1 MFPSMLSFLCAS
13 LLAGPALAQED
24 GDVKTDSQ
32 SDSEMPSE
40 TEQSDAEVES
50 ASATEAEAS
59 ETESAAAESAENSA
73 AAESTE
79 SSELLATAAG
89 AETVAEVHNYE
100 PPSPLPSLNNLLP
113 LPSWMSLEAGYVA
126 EPFIVPGDSGVM
138 VNYAQGVEMASQFST
153 GFGYDDAAKWLEQ
166 DHWILTLDVQQYND
180 TGDLGGDMG
189 VVNSP
194 QEISNPAG
202 LYLGEVSI
210 TRDPGNGWLYFKMGS
225 ISMDA
230 DFLSPEAPGYYTNA
244 SFNNQYN
251 VSMEVFP
258 ISPMIAN
265 GAVFGAHLD
274 KGLNLKTG
282 VYQLSSIRTDGDK
295 KGWDWSSSAD
305 DGVVGLFQASMPIGH
320 DDELSICPPDD
331 HTFSR
336 HASDC
341 GDDHVFNELPGGRWQ
356 VGGFVSQYDFLDG
369 GSSQGN
375 HGAYANVT
383 LPVPLPIGA
392 GHRVWFSGVY
402 GFQPVINPMP
412 AWAGA
417 GWMSQGLLNSRPLD
431 LMLLGLSWSQLSL
444 DELEQREIVLE
455 MDYILVLTDTISLQP
470 TVQYFLDTP
479 SELSLPL
486 AVGLGIHAGL

>member
-1 MFPSMLSFLCAS
+1 MFPSMLSYLCVS
-13 LLAGPALAQED
+13 LLTARALDEGETKIDQQ
-24 GDVKTDSQ
+24 G
-32 SDSEMPSE
+32 DSETSASEAEESDTETSTEEAEPSE
-40 TEQSDAEVES
+40 EVPT
-50 ASATEAEAS
+50 AT
-59 ETESAAAESAENSA
+59 
-73 AAESTE
+73 ESTE
-79 SSELLATAAG
+79 DSVAAQEPESESSSPTES

-100 PPSPLPSLNNLLP
+100 PPSPFPSFNEMLS

-126 EPFIVPGDSGVM
+126 EPFMVQSDSGVM
-138 VNYAQGVEMASQFST
+138 VNYAQGVEIASQFST
-153 GFGYDDAAKWLEQ
+153 GFGYDDAAKWLEK

-180 TGDLGGDMG
+180 TGDLGGEMG
-189 VVNSP
+189 VVNPP

-202 LYLGEVSI
+202 LYLGEVSV
-210 TRDPGNGWLYFKMGS
+210 TRDPGNGWFYLKLGS

-274 KGLNLKTG
+274 KGLILKTG
-282 VYQLSSIRTDGDK
+282 VYQLSSIRTDGDN
-295 KGWDWSSSAD
+295 KGWDWSSSGD

-356 VGGFVSQYDFLDG
+356 VGGFVSQYDFLDDD
-369 GSSQGN
+369 SSQGN

-383 LPVPLPIGA
+383 LPVPLPVGA

-431 LMLLGLSWSQLSL
+431 LMLLGFSWSQLSL

-479 SELSLPL
+479 SQLSLPL